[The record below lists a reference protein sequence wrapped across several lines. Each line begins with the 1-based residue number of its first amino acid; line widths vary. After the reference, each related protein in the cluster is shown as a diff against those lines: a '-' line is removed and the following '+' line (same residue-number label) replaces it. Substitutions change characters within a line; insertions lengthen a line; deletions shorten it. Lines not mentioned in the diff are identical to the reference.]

1 MTTQEKENYLNSI
14 KIGDFYT
21 IAVTEWF
28 SSCGTTYRFVNEDRN
43 IMRERPLFYALDKV
57 IKRKNIGDA
66 ILVAKE
72 LQEKGVL
79 PQTDPFRAYSQILIT
94 LSVADCSDDRQRISI
109 IKITDEDYLRW
120 KLGDNLYEYLTNGTD
135 DNIPLPKYNRSDE
148 IWYYDSEHY
157 HLYKSVV
164 TEVVYE
170 QSNKTWYYRFG
181 YGWFSYYKP
190 EHFCLTDKQVRS
202 VRYINPNTTDFRC
215 TFDEFKRLRMA
226 KS

>member
-1 MTTQEKENYLNSI
+1 MTTQEKEKYLNSN

-21 IAVTEWF
+21 IAITEWF
-28 SSCGTTYRFVNEDRN
+28 SSCGTTYRFVNEDRI
-43 IMRERPLFYALDKV
+43 IMREKPLFYALDKV
-57 IKRKNIGDA
+57 IKRKNAAEVI
-66 ILVAKE
+66 IIAKE

-79 PQTDPFRAYSQILIT
+79 PQTDAFRAYSQISIT
-94 LSVADCSDDRQRISI
+94 TSVADCGDSRKRISI

-135 DNIPLPKYNRSDE
+135 DNIPLPKFNEGDE
-148 IWYYDSEHY
+148 VWYYDIDHY
-157 HLYKSVV
+157 HLYKDNI

-170 QSNKTWYYRFG
+170 QSNDSWYYRFG
-181 YGWFSYYKP
+181 YGIFSFYKP

-202 VRYINPNTTDFRC
+202 DRYINPNTTDFRC
-215 TFDEFKRLRMA
+215 TFDKFNQMRMA